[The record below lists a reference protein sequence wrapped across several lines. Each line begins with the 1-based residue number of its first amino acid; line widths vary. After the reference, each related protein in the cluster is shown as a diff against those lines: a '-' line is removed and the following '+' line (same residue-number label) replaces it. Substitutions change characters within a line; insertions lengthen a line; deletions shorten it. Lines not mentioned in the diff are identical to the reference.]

1 LLVTEGAYVPK
12 VWAASRAS
20 QIEGELRISLSS
32 VDDQTVERRINCS
45 SVCPSPVASQIEG
58 EPDFRRVTVEL
69 TFWKWRFDTRS
80 TSEVGLG
87 AKIAGA
93 EIAGFSTVL
102 TVGISPLVEI
112 VGRWVSAL
120 VGAVGAVAMIGKGLA
135 VSEGTPVSKA

>member
-1 LLVTEGAYVPK
+1 VSPPGFSSGTGGGLLVTEGAYVPK

-32 VDDQTVERRINCS
+32 VDDQTVEQRINCS

-80 TSEVGLG
+80 TSEMGLG

-93 EIAGFSTVL
+93 EIAGVSTVL

-112 VGRWVSAL
+112 VGRRHCKTEVWSQCQSR
-120 VGAVGAVAMIGKGLA
+120 KH
-135 VSEGTPVSKA
+135 